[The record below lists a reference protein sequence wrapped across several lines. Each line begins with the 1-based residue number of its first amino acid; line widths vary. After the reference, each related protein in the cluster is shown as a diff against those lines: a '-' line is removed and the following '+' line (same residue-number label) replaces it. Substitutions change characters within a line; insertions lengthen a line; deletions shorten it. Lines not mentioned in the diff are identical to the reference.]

1 MVRIRRSHRRGRGS
15 IPRTGTFFF
24 PIASHILGPS
34 KPLCASNSHHPRGSI
49 PRRGGF
55 FFWAITAHFMHTV
68 LLLLFLFSSFPSYS
82 FSISSSSSSSSSS
95 HPPLPPRIAAVGIPR
110 SHHYRCRRCEKGL
123 HRPGIEPGP
132 PAVCSCSQWQ
142 ASILPLNHR
151 CT

>member
-1 MVRIRRSHRRGRGS
+1 MGTIILGS
-15 IPRTGTFFF
+15 IVVS
-24 PIASHILGPS
+24 ISACH
-34 KPLCASNSHHPRGSI
+34 AEDRGSI

-55 FFWAITAHFMHTV
+55 FLGNYGSFHAYCLVDPLPLLIFSLIFILHF
-68 LLLLFLFSSFPSYS
+68 LLLFLFLFSSFPSYS
-82 FSISSSSSSSSSS
+82 VSISSSSSSSSSS

-123 HRPGIEPGP
+123 HRPGIESGP

-142 ASILPLNHR
+142 ASILPLDHR